1 MTLKMN
7 RTAIRLLKQVDSG
20 VTDATE
26 LKRSLGISNSQLNRL
41 TRDLVGQQYLTW
53 NGGVLTGASNPK
65 YALFSK
71 IARRYDIQAILHDSN
86 EAILCSITVPMT
98 VEEIQDTTGF
108 SLRTVQRAISDF
120 DAVGIVE
127 RSGSRISIRRER
139 EEVYLFA
146 KYLKESPPSEPGSEV
161 IYRDPTALLK
171 RVVKGNRIGGEL
183 TGFSLFSD
191 YGIEYHTTHDFYVQQ
206 DAPLKIADVLI
217 HAIVSSAKD
226 QNKNGIAMC
235 VLFYLRNGDRMDT
248 IQIRDAARAYS
259 VSYVWLDIESYVR
272 GYPVTNTNLFLPR
285 EEFEEKAR
293 LYDMPPELY
302 TLPTAYPMLFDDI
315 GSKLAMP
322 IDVYLFG
329 GENMRKKG
337 IKPRTKDCDVVVT
350 TEEHGRELVR
360 TLEELGYVSV
370 NKLHFT
376 QDDNRVDPFDILEHP
391 TRSRMDLFKTRIAGK
406 LLLSDGMKSRSTHEI
421 FGRLNLYNLCNED
434 LFLLKAV
441 TSREGD
447 IQDMSLIVQ
456 AGSFDWETVWKELIR
471 QEHYTRTNFSSS
483 VLESID
489 YLHEQT
495 GIRPPF
501 YKKLIRRAL
510 DTEIKGLIRNNRI
523 SLVNLIE
530 LLRAGDITEKMIRN
544 RVDYLLKT
552 GYLEKSGRN
561 NRIFLNASI
570 KTSLNVYSKIPVDRN
585 ARMKEYIKTYSEQLH
600 LAPKTTELA
609 LEYVD
614 MITDVGVGAGRK
626 PSGLA
631 AAILYLACEER
642 GEFITRNYL
651 ATVAGLSQK
660 SSIELYRYAKFFIR
674 DVLPSQS
681 GRRPSAASS
690 SERHEK

>member
-1 MTLKMN
+1 
-7 RTAIRLLKQVDSG
+7 
-20 VTDATE
+20 
-26 LKRSLGISNSQLNRL
+26 
-41 TRDLVGQQYLTW
+41 
-53 NGGVLTGASNPK
+53 
-65 YALFSK
+65 
-71 IARRYDIQAILHDSN
+71 
-86 EAILCSITVPMT
+86 
-98 VEEIQDTTGF
+98 
-108 SLRTVQRAISDF
+108 
-120 DAVGIVE
+120 
-127 RSGSRISIRRER
+127 
-139 EEVYLFA
+139 
-146 KYLKESPPSEPGSEV
+146 
-161 IYRDPTALLK
+161 
-171 RVVKGNRIGGEL
+171 
-183 TGFSLFSD
+183 
-191 YGIEYHTTHDFYVQQ
+191 
-206 DAPLKIADVLI
+206 
-217 HAIVSSAKD
+217 
-226 QNKNGIAMC
+226 
-235 VLFYLRNGDRMDT
+235 
-248 IQIRDAARAYS
+248 
-259 VSYVWLDIESYVR
+259 
-272 GYPVTNTNLFLPR
+272 
-285 EEFEEKAR
+285 
-293 LYDMPPELY
+293 
-302 TLPTAYPMLFDDI
+302 
-315 GSKLAMP
+315 
-322 IDVYLFG
+322 
-329 GENMRKKG
+329 MRKKG

-391 TRSRMDLFKTRIAGK
+391 ARSRMDLFKTRIAGK

-585 ARMKEYIKTYSEQLH
+585 RTNEGIH
-600 LAPKTTELA
+600 
-609 LEYVD
+609 
-614 MITDVGVGAGRK
+614 
-626 PSGLA
+626 
-631 AAILYLACEER
+631 
-642 GEFITRNYL
+642 
-651 ATVAGLSQK
+651 
-660 SSIELYRYAKFFIR
+660 
-674 DVLPSQS
+674 
-681 GRRPSAASS
+681 
-690 SERHEK
+690 